1 LIPQWFSKAER
12 EGSGEDFMRT
22 GTHKQGDGKPVI
34 RTRGISK
41 VYREGANEFRAL
53 SDVDLD
59 IHGGQLTLL
68 MGPSGS
74 GKTTLLSILGCI
86 LRASGGRL
94 ELLGEDVSSLLEKE
108 LPRIRRDVIGFVFQ
122 GFNLFP
128 ALSAAENVALAM
140 DVRGTSGAKARQVAE
155 ELLVQVGL
163 QDRMHAFPADLSG
176 GQKQRVAI
184 ARALAGDPPILLA
197 DEPTAALDSTSGR
210 SVIELLQR
218 LAHEHGRAV
227 VMVTHD
233 PRVLSYGDRILHLED
248 GRLLREDSS
257 LHLQT
262 GTQHFPAARAAAN
275 FSKEFRPEF
284 F

>member
-1 LIPQWFSKAER
+1 MTTPLPSSKN
-12 EGSGEDFMRT
+12 
-22 GTHKQGDGKPVI
+22 VI
-34 RTRGISK
+34 RARGLSK
-41 VYREGANEFRAL
+41 LYREGATELRAL

-59 IHGGQLTLL
+59 IRSGQLTLL

-86 LRASGGRL
+86 LRASEGRL
-94 ELLGEDVSSLLEKE
+94 ELLGEDVTSLPEKE
-108 LPRIRRDVIGFVFQ
+108 LPRIRRNAIGFVFQ

-128 ALSAAENVALAM
+128 TLTAAENVALAM
-140 DVRGTSGAKARQVAE
+140 DIRGVRGGQARQRAA
-155 ELLVQVGL
+155 ELLQEVGL
-163 QDRMHAFPADLSG
+163 QDRSHAFPADLSG

-210 SVIELLQR
+210 AVIELLQR
-218 LAHEHGRAV
+218 LAHHHGRAV

-248 GRLLREDSS
+248 GRLVRED
-257 LHLQT
+257 
-262 GTQHFPAARAAAN
+262 AAPPDPVSAPYLPPVHATAN
-275 FSKEFRPEF
+275 FSGEIPAEF
-284 F
+284 